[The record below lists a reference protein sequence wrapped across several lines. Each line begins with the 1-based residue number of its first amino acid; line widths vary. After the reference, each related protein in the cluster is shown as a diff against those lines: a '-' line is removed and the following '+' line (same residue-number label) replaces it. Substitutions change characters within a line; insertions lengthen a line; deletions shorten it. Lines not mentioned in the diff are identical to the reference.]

1 MVTLYSYRDKE
12 FHEIKFASS
21 LTEEHITGGHGG
33 GDIYNI
39 TKKICYGRKLF
50 KNKTIAL
57 LLT

>member
-1 MVTLYSYRDKE
+1 MGMVTLYSYRDKE

-50 KNKTIAL
+50 
-57 LLT
+57 